1 MTETRIFVGLNDSTT
16 MEQKYDTGKYI
27 SILRNVCKSYRVPF
41 SFSLS
46 EGGYFH
52 DDGTYIQEKS
62 LVITLVDVDK
72 QLIEEMSKDLCVFF
86 HQESV
91 LITESEV
98 NSYYLREGI

>member
-16 MEQKYDTGKYI
+16 MEQKFNTEKYV
-27 SILRNVCKSYRVPF
+27 SILRIVCKSYRVPF

-52 DDGTYIQEKS
+52 DDGSYIQENS
-62 LVITLVDVDK
+62 LVITLINVDK
-72 QLIEEMSKDLCVFF
+72 KLIEEMSKDLCVFF

-91 LITESEV
+91 LISESEV
-98 NSYYLREGI
+98 NSYYIREGI